1 MYQDIILSIYAIS
14 WLSERIYF
22 YYIHNNTTSPT
33 GLLNLNTPL
42 NDSYSA
48 EYNPINIPDNDS
60 KSRDKQLND
69 SENDSHL

>member
-22 YYIHNNTTSPT
+22 YYIHNNTTAPT